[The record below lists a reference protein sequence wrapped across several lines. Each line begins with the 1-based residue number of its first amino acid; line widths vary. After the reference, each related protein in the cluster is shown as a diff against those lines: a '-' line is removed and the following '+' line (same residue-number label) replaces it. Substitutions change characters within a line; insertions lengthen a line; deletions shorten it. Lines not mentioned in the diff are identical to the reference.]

1 MQKSKI
7 TFNCISTSTADLDCI
22 SRFKEIRTQN
32 FNNGIIGN
40 LNINSLAFKF
50 DELRL
55 LVTGIFDILIITER
69 KLDDIFLLSQFHI
82 DVFSTSYRLERNR
95 NRAGIIIYIRDIP
108 GKIVTQHY
116 FPEDIETLFIELNFR
131 KCKWLLCRLYH
142 PPSQKDEYYFFLII

>member
-32 FNNGIIGN
+32 LNNVIRGN

-55 LVTGIFDILIITER
+55 LMTRIFDILIITDT
-69 KLDDIFLLSQFHI
+69 KLDDTFPLSQFHI
-82 DVFSTSYRLERNR
+82 DGFSTPYILDSNR
-95 NRAGIIIYIRDIP
+95 NGVGIMIYVREDIP
-108 GKIVTQHY
+108 SKIVTKHC
-116 FPEDIETLFIELNFR
+116 FPKDIEALFIELNFR
-131 KCKWLLCRLYH
+131 NC
-142 PPSQKDEYYFFLII
+142 